1 MRYARRASYTCNGA
15 IAELGESGEGVA
27 VVIGSSNS
35 HGHGHTFGGQASHDC
50 QSIET
55 AVPSQEGLTK
65 SVPSNDGSSMS
76 GNEMIL

>member
-15 IAELGESGEGVA
+15 IAELGENGEGVG

-35 HGHGHTFGGQASHDC
+35 HGHTFGGQAIHDC